1 MTVKSTDCVP
11 LKTWNQKRKGLPV
24 SELSDSTK
32 PRFLR
37 PLPSSSTIVLCLTVC
52 SSQDTFLSNS
62 MTTLSL
68 FLLQA
73 FLHRCTSLNYTSR
86 SQCPCT
92 GTCWIMDYIVCKHA
106 ELSPRTP
113 CSFPQHST
121 ILQGMACT
129 TGECVPSGA
138 HTPFSPTLT
147 QPFPSTPLSVF
158 QALIPLSI

>member
-32 PRFLR
+32 PHFLR

-73 FLHRCTSLNYTSR
+73 FLHQCTSLKYTSR

-92 GTCWIMDYIVCKHA
+92 GTCWIT
-106 ELSPRTP
+106 LSANTQSCLPGP
-113 CSFPQHST
+113 LAHSHST
-121 ILQGMACT
+121 APSCREWLAPQGN
-129 TGECVPSGA
+129 VSPVV
-138 HTPFSPTLT
+138 HTLHSVLHSHS
-147 QPFPSTPLSVF
+147 PFPTALF
-158 QALIPLSI
+158 QCFRL